1 MWFLENL
8 RNFSAR
14 RTLTFHLSTIASLK
28 IRKRSRRVID
38 TDDED
43 EPIAPAVEAEA
54 SLTQEHRDEELTATT
69 KKLKLDPTSP
79 KKSKL
84 SSAVVAEKT
93 KETTEETVKEKVKEV
108 KEGKEVEGKVKAVAA
123 HDNVDTPSVSEDK
136 EIEEAEKE
144 DEEQEKEAVE
154 IKQAAAKWADMFSKS
169 GGVEAASWK
178 KGEPVPYAA
187 LCQTF
192 ELIEDTTKRLQIL
205 DYLVKFLIQVIK
217 LSPESLLT
225 VIYLSINKVQ
235 SPFPYSILP
244 RYLLITDH

>member
-1 MWFLENL
+1 M
-8 RNFSAR
+8 
-14 RTLTFHLSTIASLK
+14 
-28 IRKRSRRVID
+28 ID

-43 EPIAPAVEAEA
+43 EPTASAVEAEP
-54 SLTQEHRDEELTATT
+54 SLTQEHREEELTATT

-79 KKSKL
+79 KKPKA
-84 SSAVVAEKT
+84 SSTVVKEKA
-93 KETTEETVKEKVKEV
+93 KKVQETVQEKVKEV
-108 KEGKEVEGKVKAVAA
+108 TEVTEVKEAKEKSKAVVAE
-123 HDNVDTPSVSEDK
+123 DDVVETPSVSEDK
-136 EIEEAEKE
+136 EIEEAERE

-169 GGVEAASWK
+169 GGVESASWK

-205 DYLVKFLIQVIK
+205 DYLVKFLIQVIN

-225 VIYLSINKVQ
+225 VIYLSINKVRNPFTHVLCRWTPMHMAND
-235 SPFPYSILP
+235 SPAV
-244 RYLLITDH
+244 